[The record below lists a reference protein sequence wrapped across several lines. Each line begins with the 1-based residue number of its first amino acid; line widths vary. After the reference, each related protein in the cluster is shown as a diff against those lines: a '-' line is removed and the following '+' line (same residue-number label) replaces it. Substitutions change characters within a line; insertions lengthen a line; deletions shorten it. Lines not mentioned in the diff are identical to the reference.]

1 MAKRKKSVRTPVK
14 RHSAS
19 KPRKRTADVDLKK
32 DNARLKRELKQA
44 REARFRE
51 AQQSVDYQTA
61 TADVL
66 SVISRSTRDVQPVF
80 DAIARSA
87 ARLFAPCEATLTM
100 LHNGQLQ
107 WNATASLGRP
117 VEAIERTRSIYPIPF
132 DTERSPSAR
141 AIHERRIIEIADAR
155 APGTPENT
163 RRAQSAGEFR
173 AITFVPMLRDDVG
186 IGTII
191 LTHPKAG
198 FKLS

>member
-66 SVISRSTRDVQPVF
+66 NVISRSTMDVQPVF

-87 ARLFAPCEATLTM
+87 ARLFEPCEATDL
-100 LHNGQLQ
+100 NG
-107 WNATASLGRP
+107 NGVGAGRGDGLKREVSVGVGFFGCP
-117 VEAIERTRSIYPIPF
+117 DNRGGLVRQGQT
-132 DTERSPSAR
+132 
-141 AIHERRIIEIADAR
+141 
-155 APGTPENT
+155 
-163 RRAQSAGEFR
+163 
-173 AITFVPMLRDDVG
+173 G
-186 IGTII
+186 IG
-191 LTHPKAG
+191 HARSRGVGKNAG
-198 FKLS
+198 NRGHLLGEG

>member
-1 MAKRKKSVRTPVK
+1 MAKRKKSVRAPVK

-19 KPRKRTADVDLKK
+19 MPPKRTADVDLKK
-32 DNARLKRELKQA
+32 ANARLKRELKQA
-44 REARFRE
+44 LEARLRE

-66 SVISRSTRDVQPVF
+66 NVISRSSRNVQPVF

-100 LHNGQLQ
+100 LNDGQLH

-132 DTERSPSAR
+132 DIERSPSAR
-141 AIHERRIIEIADAR
+141 AIHERRIIEIADAS

-163 RRAQSAGEFR
+163 RRVQRAGEFR
-173 AITFVPMLRDDVG
+173 AITFVPHVAR
-186 IGTII
+186 
-191 LTHPKAG
+191 
-198 FKLS
+198 